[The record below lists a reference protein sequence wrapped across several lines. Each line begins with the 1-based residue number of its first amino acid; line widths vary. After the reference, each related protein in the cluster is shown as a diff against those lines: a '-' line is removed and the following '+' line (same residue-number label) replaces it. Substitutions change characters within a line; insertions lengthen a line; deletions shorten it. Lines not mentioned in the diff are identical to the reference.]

1 MRGRGVVNDL
11 IQFIVV
17 GRMVKKGLVLF
28 IVIILVVLFI
38 CGKIRGIIFVFK
50 FLEDIEVRLDMQLEL
65 DLKLDRLEIF
75 LRRLNNKVGGM
86 YEMVFIVIG
95 KFVKEVMK
103 LDDDEIF
110 VKFYCS
116 VDYNMLRS
124 FVEMDEDFDVI
135 FDFYVFKLMFFV
147 VEHKWVVR
155 FKCWV
160 QVFKNFLKMLVVRED
175 FFQEYIEQRLNVVFM
190 ELKWMKV
197 EKMFFNFNFLEVILV
212 GLVSKENFSNVS
224 LWSVNLMEQN
234 FNNSVVFYKRL
245 MLLQIKGRRYV
256 QIRLVE
262 F

>member
-1 MRGRGVVNDL
+1 
-11 IQFIVV
+11 
-17 GRMVKKGLVLF
+17 
-28 IVIILVVLFI
+28 
-38 CGKIRGIIFVFK
+38 
-50 FLEDIEVRLDMQLEL
+50 
-65 DLKLDRLEIF
+65 
-75 LRRLNNKVGGM
+75 
-86 YEMVFIVIG
+86 MVFIVIG

-116 VDYNMLRS
+116 MDYNMLRS
-124 FVEMDEDFDVI
+124 FVELDEDFDVI
-135 FDFYVFKLMFFV
+135 FDFYVFKLMFLV
-147 VEHKWVVR
+147 VEYKCVVR
-155 FKCWV
+155 LKCWV